1 MYQLQYQEAEL
12 CNHQI
17 SGSRINH
24 LYHDLAES
32 AKVFVPSGTF
42 TLFPFLTLSLVDL
55 NVQCLIKAGSAA
67 TDTSSL
73 VFHLRETFVEGFRWY
88 LKAISEH
95 HLRVRT
101 KSFNKA
107 FAPSVSMEA
116 RELLQDLITE
126 YNYLIVGVCEWT
138 VTFSYL

>member
-1 MYQLQYQEAEL
+1 
-12 CNHQI
+12 
-17 SGSRINH
+17 
-24 LYHDLAES
+24 
-32 AKVFVPSGTF
+32 
-42 TLFPFLTLSLVDL
+42 
-55 NVQCLIKAGSAA
+55 
-67 TDTSSL
+67 

-95 HLRVRT
+95 HSRVRT

-116 RELLQDLITE
+116 RELLQDLIAE